1 MLSLSLLLDII
12 KIGFLEMSQTILLLT
27 NFVIENPCVRVH
39 QSSKGSWP
47 TG

>member
-27 NFVIENPCVRVH
+27 NSVIVVVH
-39 QSSKGSWP
+39 IVVFH
-47 TG
+47 